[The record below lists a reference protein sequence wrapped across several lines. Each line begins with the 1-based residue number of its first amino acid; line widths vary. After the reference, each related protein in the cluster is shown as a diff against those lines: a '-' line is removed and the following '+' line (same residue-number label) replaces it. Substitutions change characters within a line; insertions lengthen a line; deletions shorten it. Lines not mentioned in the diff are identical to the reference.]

1 MKKILFVLPC
11 FEFGGTVFSTLNM
24 ISILKKE
31 YDIYV
36 YPLASFGPV
45 KDQYDKAIL
54 LPSDAFLDAVFT
66 PGHLLGRKPK
76 AVFYKVLYR
85 IVLFL
90 GIPIVPFVYK
100 RVTAKLMRK
109 HRFDYVASCQEG
121 DTTEFVSFFQG
132 VKRIAWFRSEYSVY
146 RKHHTKRYEQRL
158 HDIYSRIDSIVCVSQ
173 TTRDDFVRWFT
184 ECEEKAIAIHN
195 IQNIERI
202 IAKSKEPVPD
212 PLDGWT
218 DGRMDGWTENPKV
231 RESENP
237 KVRESDNPKV
247 RQSENPFIIVS
258 IGRIS
263 PQKRFS
269 AIPSLAADLRERGLA
284 FKWYIIGDGNIGG
297 EGDRLREEQWKY
309 NTSDVVFP
317 IGSRLNPYPYLAS
330 ANLFV
335 ITSSYEACPR
345 VVAESIILGKPV
357 VSADFSSAPEFVHNG
372 VNGFVDKLYRLPE
385 HIMKLANDRQLY
397 NEMVAHCHSE
407 SIDVGGIYQKL
418 IRLFN

>member
-45 KDQYDKAIL
+45 RDQYDKAVL

-76 AVFYKVLYR
+76 AVLYKVFYR
-85 IVLFL
+85 IALFL

-100 RVTAKLMRK
+100 RVAAKLMRK
-109 HRFDYVASCQEG
+109 HRFDFVASCQEG

-218 DGRMDGWTENPKV
+218 ENPKIQ
-231 RESENP
+231 
-237 KVRESDNPKV
+237 K
-247 RQSENPFIIVS
+247 SENPFIIVS

-269 AIPSLAADLRERGLA
+269 AIPSLAADLMERGLA
-284 FKWYIIGDGNIGG
+284 FKWFIIGDGNIGG
-297 EGDRLREEQWKY
+297 EGDRLREEQRKY

-397 NEMVAHCHSE
+397 NEMVGHCHSE
-407 SIDVGGIYQKL
+407 SIDVSGIYKKL
-418 IRLFN
+418 IRLFSNDKIITCNNLETLIII